1 MGALPLSGLKV
12 VDASSVLMG
21 PYASQWLGDLGAE
34 VIKVEA
40 PAGDSTR
47 QTGPSTEP
55 GMGAVFLGTNRN
67 KQSVVIDLKQPGGQD
82 ALHALLAQADVF
94 MHSIRPQKLAA
105 IGLDPTRVRERH
117 PHLVFATLHGFTES
131 GPYGGRPA
139 YDDIIQGMSGIADL
153 SRLQGGEPQYLP
165 TASADKTSGLIAAV
179 SILSA
184 LLARSRDGQGRQVE
198 VPMFE
203 SMVSFN
209 LVEHL
214 FGMHFE
220 PPLATP
226 GYPRVTNP
234 WRKPYPSADGHVCM
248 MPYTDA
254 HWQRFFRAC
263 GRNDLAEDPRFA
275 TMAER
280 TRHIGALYESLGQL
294 VRQHPTQHWLALCER
309 IDIPAARVYALTD
322 LPGDEHLAQTGFFQ
336 TLDDP
341 AMGRVRL
348 TGVPVLFD
356 GERPPVRLPP
366 RLGEHTRS
374 ALSAVGASAEQI
386 EAWLASGA
394 IFQAPAKDPA

>member
-1 MGALPLSGLKV
+1 MGALPLSGFKV

-40 PAGDSTR
+40 PTGDSTR
-47 QTGPSTEP
+47 QTGPSTEA

-67 KQSVVIDLKQPGGQD
+67 KQSVVIDLKQPHGQD
-82 ALHALLAQADVF
+82 ALHALLARADVF
-94 MHSIRPQKLAA
+94 MHSVRPQKLAA
-105 IGLDPTRVRERH
+105 IGLDPIQVRQRH
-117 PHLVFATLHGFTES
+117 PRLVFATLHGFTES

-179 SILSA
+179 GILGA

-214 FGMHFE
+214 FGMHFV
-220 PPLATP
+220 PPLTGP

-234 WRKPYPSADGHVCM
+234 WRRPYQSADGYVCL

-263 GRNDLAEDPRFA
+263 DRGDLAEDPRFG

-280 TRHIGALYESLGQL
+280 TRHIDALYEALGGL
-294 VRQHPTQHWLALCER
+294 VRQQDTQHWLDLCER
-309 IDIPAARVYALTD
+309 IDIPAARVNALAD
-322 LPGDEHLAQTGFFQ
+322 LPTDEHLSQTGFFQ

-341 AMGRVRL
+341 AMGQVRL

-356 GERPPVRLPP
+356 GQRPPVRLPP

-374 ALSAVGASAEQI
+374 ALLDAGVPPAQI
-386 EAWLASGA
+386 ETWLATGA
-394 IFQAPAKDPA
+394 VVQSAPKDLA

>member
-1 MGALPLSGLKV
+1 MAVLPLNGYKV
-12 VDASSVLMG
+12 IDASSVLMG

-47 QTGPSTEP
+47 QTGPGTEP

-67 KQSVVIDLKQPGGQD
+67 KRSVVIDLKKTGGQA
-82 ALHALLAQADVF
+82 ALQALLAQADVF

-105 IGLDPTRVRERH
+105 IGLDPDQMRQRH

-153 SRLQGGEPQYLP
+153 ARLQGDVPKYFP
-165 TASADKTSGLIAAV
+165 SATADKTSGLIAAL
-179 SILSA
+179 SIMAA
-184 LLARSRDGQGRQVE
+184 LLAREKDGSGRQVE

-209 LVEHL
+209 LIEHL
-214 FGMHFE
+214 YGQHFE
-220 PPLATP
+220 PALAP
-226 GYPRVTNP
+226 AGYPRVTNP
-234 WRKPYPSADGHVCM
+234 WRRPYETRDGHVCM

-263 GRNDLAEDPRFA
+263 GRDDLADDPRFT

-280 TRHIGALYESLGQL
+280 TRHIGALYEALGAL
-294 VRQHPTQHWLALCER
+294 VVQQPTEHWLALCER
-309 IDIPAARVYALTD
+309 IDIPAARVNALAD
-322 LPGDEHLAQTGFFQ
+322 LPADEHLKATGFFQ
-336 TLDDP
+336 TLVDP
-341 AMGRVRL
+341 VMGRVQL

-356 GERPPVRLPP
+356 GERPPVHLPP

-374 ALSAVGASAEQI
+374 SLLAAGISAEQI
-386 EAWLASGA
+386 DDWIAAGAVVQHPKVAS
-394 IFQAPAKDPA
+394 